1 MRKASNPK
9 KKTPPERSARV
20 PTWLVYV
27 AIAVVYTI
35 IYFVTEP
42 EASYENNVAF
52 QQWIAVGVGVVL
64 IRAVVALADDRNLGQ
79 VFKVICAAG
88 ALVYTLGDTVL
99 VFGKLCRRF
108 DHFAEFL
115 VLLYVISVVLKDKQ
129 PEPTPERQAKH

>member
-1 MRKASNPK
+1 MPKASNPQ
-9 KKTPPERSARV
+9 KKTLPELGARV
-20 PTWLVYV
+20 PRWLVYV

-52 QQWIAVGVGVVL
+52 QQWIAVGVGVIL
-64 IRAVVALADDRNLGQ
+64 IRAVVALANDRNLGQ
-79 VFKVICAAG
+79 VFQVVCAAG
-88 ALVYTLGDTVL
+88 ALVYTLGDTVI

-115 VLLYVISVVLKDKQ
+115 VLLFVISAVLKEKQ
-129 PEPTPERQAKH
+129 PEPRSERKAGH